1 MSIASQVF
9 VLSVVVFVGVFCR
22 KKDFFTDEVI
32 RGVTQLVVNITVPCL
47 MITNMQRPFD
57 AAVFAGFLASALLAF
72 AVIFAG
78 MALGFLLYKNRPRSR
93 RAVLA
98 NLTAFTNCGF
108 MGYPIVMAFN
118 PDLMIY
124 AVGYNVAY
132 TVSAWSLG
140 VLLFAGKSGVSVKR
154 ILLNPNIIAAVIGI
168 AIFLLEIPLPTIAS
182 ESISLLGGLTTPLTM
197 LLIGTR
203 VCGIRLSALREM
215 DFHTAALL
223 RLIVIPLAV
232 YALML
237 PLPIEKSVRDIVFL
251 LTAMPAATVT
261 AMQAELYDGDAV
273 FASRAIA
280 YCTLL
285 SLVTVPVMGMLL

>member
-1 MSIASQVF
+1 M
-9 VLSVVVFVGVFCR
+9 
-22 KKDFFTDEVI
+22 
-32 RGVTQLVVNITVPCL
+32 
-47 MITNMQRPFD
+47 
-57 AAVFAGFLASALLAF
+57 
-72 AVIFAG
+72 
-78 MALGFLLYKNRPRSR
+78 
-93 RAVLA
+93 
-98 NLTAFTNCGF
+98 
-108 MGYPIVMAFN
+108 
-118 PDLMIY
+118 
-124 AVGYNVAY
+124 VAE
-132 TVSAWSLG
+132 T
-140 VLLFAGKSGVSVKR
+140 
-154 ILLNPNIIAAVIGI
+154 PGI